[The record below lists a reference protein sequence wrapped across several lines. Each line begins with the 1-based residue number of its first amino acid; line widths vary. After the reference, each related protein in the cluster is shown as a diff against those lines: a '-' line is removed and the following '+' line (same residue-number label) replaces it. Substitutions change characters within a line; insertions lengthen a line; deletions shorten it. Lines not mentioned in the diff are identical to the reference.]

1 MEEKRKLLSLLG
13 SGMKITDA
21 CREIGIARDTYYK
34 WRRSDPDF
42 AAQCDLVLTSNKAA
56 RKETR
61 EARQPVRVQREG
73 SGDDNDTPEEESTF
87 IPYSGRRAS
96 QIAREH
102 AAELR
107 HALGELGKYTESLE
121 PQITAAANLWASAQV
136 MWKDIDKYAALQTT
150 CSREGDERLAVNPIF
165 SAYRGQMEGYTA
177 LLRTLGLN
185 FAGKMEVKQK
195 SSRDSFFAALAE
207 DDD

>member
-1 MEEKRKLLSLLG
+1 MEEKRRLLSLLG
-13 SGMKITDA
+13 SGMKITEA
-21 CREIGIARDTYYK
+21 CKEIGIARDTYYK

-42 AAQCDLVLTSNKAA
+42 AAQCDLILQSNKSA
-56 RKETR
+56 RL
-61 EARQPVRVQREG
+61 EARQPSKGSAEG
-73 SGDDNDTPEEESTF
+73 SGEDTDTPEEDTGF
-87 IPYSGRRAS
+87 TPYKGKRAS
-96 QIAREH
+96 SIARDH
-102 AAELR
+102 AEELR
-107 HALGELGKYTESLE
+107 DALRKLGKYTESLE
-121 PQITAAANLWASAQV
+121 PQITAAAKLWASAQV
-136 MWKDIDKYAALQTT
+136 MWKDIDRYAALQTT
-150 CSREGDERLAVNPIF
+150 CSREGDVRLAVNPIF